1 MTSAAAQAVTPDNA
15 VFDELMAE
23 IEAGLVY
30 AASAIEYQWEV
41 PARADACRA
50 DAQDFYKSAL
60 RMLEGQ
66 KFDARQMEEINANL
80 RSLEQ
85 WIGQS
90 KPAGRTPPIAA

>member
-1 MTSAAAQAVTPDNA
+1 MSAAAQAVYPNTA
-15 VFDELMAE
+15 KFDELMAE

-41 PARADACRA
+41 PARAEACRA
-50 DAQDFYKSAL
+50 DAQDLYQSAL
-60 RMLEGQ
+60 RMLDGQ
-66 KFDARQMEEINANL
+66 KFDAPQMDEIRANL

-90 KPAGRTPPIAA
+90 KPAGASPLIAA